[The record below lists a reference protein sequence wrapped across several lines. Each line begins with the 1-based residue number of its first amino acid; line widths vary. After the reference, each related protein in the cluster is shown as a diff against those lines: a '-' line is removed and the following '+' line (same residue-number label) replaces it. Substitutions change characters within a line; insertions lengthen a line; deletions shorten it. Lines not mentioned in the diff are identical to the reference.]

1 MTDVTIRR
9 AERLEGEVCAPPS
22 KAYTQRMLI
31 AASLSLGTSKISGPL
46 VSDDTEATLRAVK
59 ALGARVGAADACWT
73 VEGAKPLRSSAEPID
88 CGESGATLRFMIPV
102 AALAEEP
109 TVFVFGKSLERRPIE
124 PLLTSLEELGVE
136 ASMQKVKGDKSSI
149 RVKGGGIRGGKTSIR
164 GDISSQ
170 FVSGLM
176 FACPMARMDTD
187 ITLTTPLESKGYVQM
202 TQNVL
207 AKHGVEVAASEDLSK
222 LRIPSS
228 QTYKPCDHRVPGDF
242 SSVAFLLAAA
252 AITQSKVTVKNL
264 DYETVQGDKAIVGI
278 LKRMG
283 ARGKV
288 CSNEIR
294 IEGGNSLLEAVD
306 VNAKNIPDLV
316 PVCAVLACY
325 AKGTSRIHDARRL
338 RYKESDRLLSLYAEL
353 GRMGADIK
361 MDEDS
366 LTVEGPCTLHGARID
381 SHGDHRIAMACAVA
395 ALGAQGETTISDADC
410 VKKSYPGFFKDLR
423 KLGADVIGWEL
434 VR

>member
-1 MTDVTIRR
+1 MART
-9 AERLEGEVCAPPS
+9 
-22 KAYTQRMLI
+22 
-31 AASLSLGTSKISGPL
+31 
-46 VSDDTEATLRAVK
+46 DTE
-59 ALGARVGAADACWT
+59 
-73 VEGAKPLRSSAEPID
+73 
-88 CGESGATLRFMIPV
+88 
-102 AALAEEP
+102 
-109 TVFVFGKSLERRPIE
+109 
-124 PLLTSLEELGVE
+124 
-136 ASMQKVKGDKSSI
+136 
-149 RVKGGGIRGGKTSIR
+149 
-164 GDISSQ
+164 
-170 FVSGLM
+170 
-176 FACPMARMDTD
+176 

-207 AKHGVEVAASEDLSK
+207 AKHGVKIVASEDFSQ
-222 LRIPSS
+222 LRIPSN

-242 SSVAFLLAAA
+242 SSAAFLLAAA

-264 DYETVQGDKAIVGI
+264 NYETVQGDKAIVGI